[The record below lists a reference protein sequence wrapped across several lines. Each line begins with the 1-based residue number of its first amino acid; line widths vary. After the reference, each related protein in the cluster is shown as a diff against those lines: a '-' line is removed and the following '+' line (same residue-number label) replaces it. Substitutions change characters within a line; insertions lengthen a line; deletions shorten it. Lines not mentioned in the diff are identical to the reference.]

1 MRRCEVIMWL
11 GLLCKM
17 KVEMFLG
24 CLVCIEALRGLVWV
38 ETLGCLVCDELVSWS
53 LVCVEILRGL
63 ICIELILGG
72 LTCVDVLGSMVWIEL
87 MI

>member
-38 ETLGCLVCDELVSWS
+38 EALGCLVCDELVLWS